1 MKQPESTARALGGLD
16 VDEAALQDMK
26 VKVAAII
33 APVAGGGTE
42 VEASRIVA
50 AAMATPEAGREAL
63 MLAWA
68 RKRAQ
73 GAPLGLAL
81 GRQSFQGIT
90 LAAREDVL
98 APREE
103 TELLGREALGLL
115 LELAGQDPD
124 RELRMIDMGCG
135 AGNLTCALAVAVPKA
150 RIWAS
155 DLTASCAALT
165 RENASLHGLEDRVAV
180 SRGDLFAPLAGRGL
194 EGTMDLVVMN
204 PPYIPSTSL
213 EKSHARLLEHE
224 PREAFDGGPYGVSI
238 ITRLLQEAPAFL
250 KPGGHLLFEFG
261 LGQARIIRMLAERK
275 PVYGA
280 IRWANDDQGEPRV
293 GILRTLG

>member
-1 MKQPESTARALGGLD
+1 LKS
-16 VDEAALQDMK
+16 K
-26 VKVAAII
+26 VSAII
-33 APVAGGGTE
+33 APVAGSGTGE
-42 VEASRIVA
+42 EADRIVTGA
-50 AAMATPEAGREAL
+50 LASPAGDREAL
-63 MLAWA
+63 VLEWA

-73 GAPLGLAL
+73 GVPLGLAM
-81 GRQSFQGIT
+81 GRQSFLGIV

-115 LELAGQDPD
+115 KELASQDPD
-124 RELRMIDMGCG
+124 RALRMIDMGCG
-135 AGNLTCALAVAVPKA
+135 AGNLTCALAVAVPQT

-165 RENASLHGLEDRVAV
+165 RDNVAMHRLQDRVQV
-180 SRGDLFAPLAGRGL
+180 SQGDLFAPLADQGL
-194 EGTMDLVVMN
+194 EATMDLVVMN

-213 EKSHARLLEHE
+213 ENAHARLLEHE

-238 ITRLLQEAPAFL
+238 LTRLLQEAPAFL
-250 KPGGHLLFEFG
+250 KQGGHLLFEFG

-275 PVYGA
+275 PGYGE
-280 IRWANDDQGEPRV
+280 IRFAENGQGEPRV
-293 GILRTLG
+293 GVLRKL